1 MSIRIITDSASDLTS
16 AEADALGVILMP
28 LTVTFDNT
36 SYLDGTELT
45 HDDFF
50 KMLIESDVLPTTSQL
65 SPYNYETTFTPV
77 IEAGD
82 EILCITLSSKLS
94 GCYQSACIAA
104 SEFEDSKDA
113 ISIVDSENACIGERI
128 LVERAVMLKNEGNSL
143 SEITEIIN
151 EEKKTICLVALLDT
165 LEYLKKG
172 GRISATAAV
181 AGTILN
187 IKPVIAIENGE
198 VALKGKARGSK
209 NGNNILKEQT
219 AKSGG
224 INFKKPVALAYSGLS
239 RVMLDKYLE
248 DCSDLYSDFT
258 GNIPVSSIGST
269 IGTHIGPG
277 AIAAAFFTPA
287 E

>member
-1 MSIRIITDSASDLTS
+1 MSIRIITDSASDLTPS
-16 AEADALGVILMP
+16 EAKELGVTLLP
-28 LTVTFDNT
+28 LSITFGDT
-36 SYLDGTELT
+36 TYLDGTELS

-50 KMLIESDVLPTTSQL
+50 KKLIETDELPTTSQL
-65 SPYNYETTFTPV
+65 SPYTYEKSFSK
-77 IEAGD
+77 ILSSGD

-104 SEFEDSKDA
+104 SEFDDEKSR
-113 ISIVDSENACIGERI
+113 ISIIDSENACIGERI
-128 LVERAVMLKNEGNSL
+128 LVERAVMLIKEGKNLKEVSSIL
-143 SEITEIIN
+143 EQ
-151 EEKKTICLVALLDT
+151 EKKTICLIALLDT

-181 AGTILN
+181 AGAILN
-187 IKPVIAIENGE
+187 IKPVIAINNGE
-198 VALKGKARGSK
+198 VELKGKARGSK
-209 NGNNILKEQT
+209 NGNNILKEQI
-219 AKSGG
+219 KLSGG

-239 RVMLDKYLE
+239 KVMLNKYLE
-248 DCSDLYSDFT
+248 DCSDLYESFDGT
-258 GNIPVSSIGST
+258 IPVSSIGCT